1 MTQFDNTNRGTLS
14 RNDTKRPGTKDP
26 DYGGKLN
33 VDGVEYYL
41 SGWRKTGKSK
51 DGSAYDFMSLAC
63 KPAKPKQ
70 AKGPGPSNPLPIDD
84 ESPPF

>member
-63 KPAKPKQ
+63 KPAKPKAV
-70 AKGPGPSNPLPIDD
+70 AKHPGPSEPVDD
-84 ESPPF
+84 SDIPF